1 MSEII
6 NENVTELAINEN
18 APETAPE
25 ENAPVIE
32 NVPAENTFQLGKVS
46 FVSLSSMYQG
56 KFCYCEK
63 DNKYSI
69 LVSTKTNENGQLVR
83 DKAILNFTAI
93 TQTRDTRF
101 VSEFLNDNLEYYA
114 SNWEG
119 LPLLWHLLADCGYQT
134 SKIAQLTGKSQM
146 EVKQEL
152 GLQDADI
159 THFYANL
166 GKEISTR
173 EYNFR
178 LEYVEKAKKKLG
190 ELNTVREYQK
200 AMEAMKRLTE
210 EWGPVLKNYELLK
223 KATEGSFEQ
232 VQQIAQQYNL
242 NLNDIA

>member
-6 NENVTELAINEN
+6 NENVIELTINEN

-46 FVSLSSMYQG
+46 FISMSSMCQG

-63 DNKYSI
+63 DGKYSI

-83 DKAILNFTAI
+83 DKAILSFAAI
-93 TQTRDTRF
+93 PQARDTRF
-101 VSEFLNDNLEYYA
+101 ISEFLNDNLEYYT

-119 LPLLWHLLADCGYQT
+119 LPLLWHLLADCGYQI
-134 SKIAQLTGKSQM
+134 SKIAQLTGKSQL

-159 THFYANL
+159 THFYAAL
-166 GKEISTR
+166 GKKISDQ

-178 LEYVEKAKKKLG
+178 LEYVEKARKKLG
-190 ELNTVREYQK
+190 ELNTVREYQQ
-200 AMEAMKRLTE
+200 AVEAMKRLTE